1 MNLTPEFRVINLY
14 QCDNG
19 FRTDSRVFDYPYILY
34 VHSGKGFFIISD
46 TKYKASMGDIFFC
59 PSFIPNTIIADEE
72 TPFLLSG
79 IEFTVNEETAGKI
92 GRHLNILTNDFLV
105 KCIQEMIQEY
115 LYGKMF
121 SLEICNNLLNVL
133 LNSMI
138 RLTNTTVLNPNIQAQ
153 LLEYIISNIHRTVT
167 HNELSKVFSYHK
179 NSINRYIINETGL
192 SLKKYQIALRLK
204 KASELLEYS
213 SKPIYKISEICGYN
227 SPVFFSNQFK
237 YKMGITPIEFRKL
250 KQKNK

>member
-14 QCDNG
+14 QCDKG

-34 VHSGKGFFIISD
+34 VHSGKGFFIIDD

-105 KCIQEMIQEY
+105 KCIKEMIQEY

-121 SLEICNNLLNVL
+121 SLEICNNLLTVL

-153 LLEYIISNIHRTVT
+153 LLEYIISNIHHTVT

-204 KASELLEYS
+204 KLRNFWNTAA
-213 SKPIYKISEICGYN
+213 N
-227 SPVFFSNQFK
+227 RFMK
-237 YKMGITPIEFRKL
+237 YPKSAGITVPFSFPINLNIKWGSLLLSSE
-250 KQKNK
+250 N